1 MKHPKSG
8 KELVVMI
15 DIHSHII
22 FGVDDGP
29 STITQS
35 LNMIK
40 EAERLGIGL
49 IVASPHYHE
58 TVFDLERVEENYR
71 ELLYRASDYDITINI
86 GYEVFANPIN
96 QALIKNKKKLSMNKS
111 EIILFEFPFN
121 ASPQK
126 CVEMVC
132 KFRLQKIIPVI
143 AHLERNRT
151 FINKIEYFVE
161 LIKAGCYI
169 QIDAASIAGVYGFRI
184 KEFSKKLLQM
194 RFVDMV
200 ASNAHCAAD
209 YVEWY
214 TKAYNN
220 VSQWVGKEE
229 ASVLFHDNVKSIL
242 DGGNSADLIYRNIL
256 RWERLV

>member
-1 MKHPKSG
+1 
-8 KELVVMI
+8 MI

-22 FGVDDGP
+22 YGVDDGP
-29 STITQS
+29 SCIEQS

-49 IVASPHYHE
+49 VVASPHYHE
-58 TVFDLERVEENYR
+58 TIFDLERVEENYQ
-71 ELLYRASDYDITINI
+71 ELLYRARDYDVTINI
-86 GYEVFANPIN
+86 GYEVFANPSN
-96 QALIKNKKKLSMNKS
+96 QALIKNRKKLSMSKTG
-111 EIILFEFPFN
+111 IILFDFPFN

-132 KFRLQKIIPVI
+132 KFRLQKIIPII
-143 AHLERNRT
+143 AHIERNRK
-151 FINKIEYFVE
+151 FLNKIEYFVAF
-161 LIKAGCYI
+161 IKAGCYI
-169 QIDAASIAGVYGFRI
+169 QIDAASIAGVYGSRI

-194 RFVDMV
+194 NFVDMV

-209 YVEWY
+209 YADWY
-214 TKAYNN
+214 KQAYNN

-229 ASVLFHDNVKSIL
+229 ASVLFHDNAKNIIEC
-242 DGGNSADLIYRNIL
+242 GNKDDLTYKNIL